1 MQTEY
6 REVACFQVEDEATGD
21 RQTLTH
27 LKKFEVRHP
36 RRGMEIASEIG
47 DRLELADGEIAGHID
62 DNCFRAGVR
71 TFRRVLE

>member
-6 REVACFQVEDEATGD
+6 RAVASFQVEDEATGN

-36 RRGMEIASEIG
+36 HPGMETAGEIG
-47 DRLELADGEIAGHID
+47 GRLELADGEIAARID
-62 DNCFRAGVR
+62 DNRFRAGER
-71 TFRRVLE
+71 TFRRVLA